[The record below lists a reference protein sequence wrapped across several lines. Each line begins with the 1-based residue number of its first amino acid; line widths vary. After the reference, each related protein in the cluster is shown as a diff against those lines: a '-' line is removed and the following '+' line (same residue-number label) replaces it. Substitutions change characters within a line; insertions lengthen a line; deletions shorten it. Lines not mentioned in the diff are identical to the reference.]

1 MIFQK
6 LLAIMAKDEEENKEG
21 WEGPRGLEERRMGWS
36 GDLVREE
43 DEEKEREKERIRL
56 EKEGV

>member
-1 MIFQK
+1 MT
-6 LLAIMAKDEEENKEG
+6 KDEEENEEG

-43 DEEKEREKERIRL
+43 EEEKEREKGRVRL
-56 EKEGV
+56 EKE